1 MGHGGMSCGMKTIR
15 LIMVLFN
22 IIFFLIGAALLAL
35 GIYVMVDPRFQKLK
49 EFLPISTNPGIE
61 KGLSYLEIMAI
72 VIIILGSILLI
83 IGFLG
88 CCGAMKQVKLF
99 LICYA
104 IIVGLIIIIEIGITI
119 YFVVF
124 QSNFKNQFV
133 PKLQQSLKT
142 TYEGP
147 LGLLPNSD
155 LPKPSPVSLAWD
167 FIMYNFQCCGVENK
181 LDFIGTIKWNRTN
194 PWWNSSLP
202 STMKEFVYPLT
213 CCPIGN
219 LRENWNNLPLDQL
232 QQAANCALNGI
243 NIYEIGC
250 YNKLVDLLNSAKT
263 WVIVGAVI
271 VLVIEL
277 LTFIFTLALCCRE
290 KKDTIY
296 YSS

>member
-1 MGHGGMSCGMKTIR
+1 MGHGGMSCGMKTVR
-15 LIMVLFN
+15 FIMVLFN

-61 KGLSYLEIMAI
+61 KGLSYLEVMAI

-104 IIVGLIIIIEIGITI
+104 IIVGLIIIVEIGVTI

-124 QSNFKNQFV
+124 QANFKSRFV
-133 PKLQQSLKT
+133 PKLQQSLKQ

-147 LGLLPNSD
+147 LVLNSNGLS
-155 LPKPSPVSLAWD
+155 KPSSFSLAWD
-167 FIMYNFQCCGVENK
+167 FIMYNLQCCGVEGK
-181 LDFIGTIKWNRTN
+181 LDFFGTTKWNRTN

-202 STMKEFVYPLT
+202 VTMKEFVYPLT

-219 LRENWNNLPLDQL
+219 LQQNWNDLPLDQL
-232 QQAANCALNGI
+232 QQASNCALNGT

-263 WVIVGAVI
+263 WVIIGAVI
-271 VLVIEL
+271 VLIIEL
-277 LTFIFTLALCCRE
+277 LTFIFTLALCCRQ

>member
-1 MGHGGMSCGMKTIR
+1 MGHGGMSCGMKTVR
-15 LIMVLFN
+15 FIMVLFN

-61 KGLSYLEIMAI
+61 KGLSYLEVMGI

-104 IIVGLIIIIEIGITI
+104 IIVGLIIIVEIGVTI

-124 QSNFKNQFV
+124 QANFKSRFV
-133 PKLQQSLKT
+133 PKLQQSLKQ

-147 LGLLPNSD
+147 LVLNSNGLS
-155 LPKPSPVSLAWD
+155 KPSSFSLAWD
-167 FIMYNFQCCGVENK
+167 FIMYNLQCCGVEGK
-181 LDFIGTIKWNRTN
+181 LDFFGTTKWNRTN

-202 STMKEFVYPLT
+202 VTMKEFVYPLT

-219 LRENWNNLPLDQL
+219 LQQNWNDLPLDQL
-232 QQAANCALNGI
+232 QQASNCALNGT

-263 WVIVGAVI
+263 WVIIGAVI
-271 VLVIEL
+271 VLIIEL
-277 LTFIFTLALCCRE
+277 LTFIFTLALCCRQ